1 MCSDESPRRSPSRKM
16 SLQRPESAIFSSR
29 TFVVA
34 FWLFVLVLALLLLAN
49 SPLFRLQRVEVLGAS
64 LMQEG
69 EIVERAGLQLELPL
83 YAIDLND
90 AAARLR
96 EDPVIV
102 EVRLRRRLP
111 DTIVVT
117 LKERRAVGFLT
128 TREAFWAVDAEA
140 IPLFVTESPSLGLPL
155 ITLESPVEPRLGE
168 AIPDARLA
176 EVLQFV
182 GSVDRHG
189 TGRLVGGARPKRRHR
204 RVPARPGE
212 HLAWPRWGH
221 AQEGAGAGRSAQR
234 APGRQV
240 IHRPHRLEASQ
251 ESGQYAIDDK
261 PRRRTFKQKPEG
273 FLKRLVESNERA
285 ETIVT

>member
-1 MCSDESPRRSPSRKM
+1 M

-34 FWLFVLVLALLLLAN
+34 VWLFVLVLALFLLAN

-96 EDPVIV
+96 EDPVIA

-182 GSVDRHG
+182 GALTV
-189 TGRLVGGARPKRRHR
+189 TG
-204 RVPARPGE
+204 
-212 HLAWPRWGH
+212 LAALSEVH
-221 AQEGAGAGRSAQR
+221 AQSDDIVAYTRDRVSISLGRDGDMPEKARVLEGLLKEL
-234 APGRQV
+234 QV
-240 IHRPHRLEASQ
+240 GKLSIAHIDLRHPKSP
-251 ESGQYAIDDK
+251 AIRD
-261 PRRRTFKQKPEG
+261 RR
-273 FLKRLVESNERA
+273 
-285 ETIVT
+285 